1 MKDIYF
7 YNYYHYGDVY
17 LNSKFIDDF
26 ASKYDGTVYNIIG
39 NLYNEPFEYL
49 FKKAISKKIFEINI
63 NIANTLSNNEIEV
76 ITETYDA
83 YNTHINKIWTLS
95 EKKNSE
101 DYGNIAVNNL
111 ANGFERI
118 FQKYNLKLETPIYYI
133 PSIYYN
139 IDLTINTNK
148 KNILICNGP
157 CLSGQIENI
166 PLDYIINFLS
176 KIYNVYITHS
186 LINNNDNSNND
197 NSNSNNNDN
206 SNNDNSNNNNNNDN
220 NDNNDNIIKLYDLFP
235 IPNIHIIGSIAKK
248 MDIIIG
254 RDSGLFF
261 WTQNRDTIKKKF
273 ICFSIYDYKIHK
285 IYNVK
290 CFKTYQITAQDLL
303 NFINT

>member
-7 YNYYHYGDVY
+7 YNYYHYGDIF
-17 LNSKFIDDF
+17 LNSKFIEDF
-26 ASKYDGTVYNIIG
+26 ASKYEGKVYNIIG

-49 FKKAISKKIFEINI
+49 FKKAITKKISDISDI
-63 NIANTLSNNEIEV
+63 YLANTLSNNEIEV

-83 YNTHINKIWTLS
+83 YNLHIGKIWKLS
-95 EKKNSE
+95 EKKNTE
-101 DYGNIAVNNL
+101 DYGNSSINNL

-118 FQKYNLKLETPIYYI
+118 FKKYNLKLELPIFYI
-133 PSIYYN
+133 PSIYYDTN
-139 IDLTINTNK
+139 LSINTNK

-176 KIYNVYITHS
+176 NMFNIYITHPLVDS
-186 LINNNDNSNND
+186 K
-197 NSNSNNNDN
+197 NSNSN
-206 SNNDNSNNNNNNDN
+206 
-220 NDNNDNIIKLYDLFP
+220 IIRLFDLYP

-254 RDSGLFF
+254 RDSGLFY
-261 WTQNRDTIKKKF
+261 WTQNKDTIKKKF
-273 ICFSIYDYKIHK
+273 MCFSKLPEYKIHK
-285 IYNVK
+285 IFNVIR
-290 CFKTYQITAQDLL
+290 FETYQITAEDLL

>member
-7 YNYYHYGDVY
+7 YNYYHYGDTY

-39 NLYNEPFEYL
+39 DLYNEPFEYL
-49 FKKAISKKIFEINI
+49 FKKAISKKISEINI
-63 NIANTLSNNEIEV
+63 NIANTFDNNGIEI

-83 YNTHINKIWTLS
+83 YNVHLGKIWKLS
-95 EKKNSE
+95 EKKNIE
-101 DYGNIAVNNL
+101 DNGYTISIINL

-118 FQKYNLKLETPIYYI
+118 FKKYNLKLELPIYYI

-139 IDLTINTNK
+139 CELSIKNNS

-166 PLDYIINFLS
+166 PLDYIIYFLS
-176 KIYNVYITHS
+176 NMYNVYITHP
-186 LINNNDNSNND
+186 LVNNQNNQYNQD
-197 NSNSNNNDN
+197 TN
-206 SNNDNSNNNNNNDN
+206 
-220 NDNNDNIIKLYDLFP
+220 NIIKLYD
-235 IPNIHIIGSIAKK
+235 IYQTPNIHIIGSIAKK

-273 ICFSIYDYKIHK
+273 ICFSKNEYKIHP

-290 CFKTYQITAQDLL
+290 RFETYQITGDDLL
-303 NFINT
+303 NLINN

>member
-17 LNSKFIDDF
+17 LNSKFIEDF
-26 ASKYDGTVYNIIG
+26 ASKYEGKVYNIIG

-49 FKKAISKKIFEINI
+49 FKKAITKKISDISDINL
-63 NIANTLSNNEIEV
+63 ANTLSNNEIEV
-76 ITETYDA
+76 ITEIYDA
-83 YNTHINKIWTLS
+83 YNVHLGKIWKLS

-101 DYGNIAVNNL
+101 DNGNTISILNL

-118 FQKYNLKLETPIYYI
+118 FKKYNLKLEIPIYYI

-139 IDLTINTNK
+139 TDLSINTNK
-148 KNILICNGP
+148 RNILICNGP

-176 KIYNVYITHS
+176 NMYNIYITHP
-186 LINNNDNSNND
+186 LVDNQNNNS
-197 NSNSNNNDN
+197 
-206 SNNDNSNNNNNNDN
+206 
-220 NDNNDNIIKLYDLFP
+220 NIIKLYDLYP

-261 WTQNRDTIKKKF
+261 WTQNKDTIKKKF
-273 ICFSIYDYKIHK
+273 ICFSKNEHKIHK

-290 CFKTYQITAQDLL
+290 RFETYQITADDLL

>member
-17 LNSKFIDDF
+17 LNSKFIEDF
-26 ASKYDGTVYNIIG
+26 ASKYEGKVYNIIG

-49 FKKAISKKIFEINI
+49 FKKAITKKISDISDINL
-63 NIANTLSNNEIEV
+63 ANTLSNNEIEV

-83 YNTHINKIWTLS
+83 YNVHLGKIWKLS

-101 DYGNIAVNNL
+101 DNGNTISILNL

-118 FQKYNLKLETPIYYI
+118 FKKYNLKLEIPIYYI

-139 IDLTINTNK
+139 TDLSINTNK

-176 KIYNVYITHS
+176 NMYNIYITHP
-186 LINNNDNSNND
+186 LVDNQNNNS
-197 NSNSNNNDN
+197 
-206 SNNDNSNNNNNNDN
+206 
-220 NDNNDNIIKLYDLFP
+220 NIIKLYDLYP

-261 WTQNRDTIKKKF
+261 WTQNKDTIKK
-273 ICFSIYDYKIHK
+273 
-285 IYNVK
+285 NLV
-290 CFKTYQITAQDLL
+290 
-303 NFINT
+303 